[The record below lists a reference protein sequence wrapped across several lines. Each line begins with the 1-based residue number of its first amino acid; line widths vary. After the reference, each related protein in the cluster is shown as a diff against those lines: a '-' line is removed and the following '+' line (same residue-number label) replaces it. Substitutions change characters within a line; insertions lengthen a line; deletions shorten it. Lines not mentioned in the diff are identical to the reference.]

1 MKTFNKKIEA
11 EPTKNFCTCRLA
23 NASLILS
30 QLGWRDDFVD
40 KVLAIWLL
48 VPTHSGCRGL
58 N

>member
-1 MKTFNKKIEA
+1 MIIYYKMKTFNKKIEA

-40 KVLAIWLL
+40 KVLAI
-48 VPTHSGCRGL
+48 
-58 N
+58 